1 MRKLN
6 IILAAATFFW
16 QSAFGQTTGSRGPIQ
31 YFFIN
36 GVSTSAYANR
46 QNSAD
51 AIFLRL
57 KASGTIDAAALG
69 VDALPNPSQGLFSDI
84 FQKLVVQ
91 KQIELGGDFKSAVMQ
106 TVQMV
111 DGDPGYTPPTQDLQV
126 YNEALGR
133 IAALTEANTT
143 YTSVIQPTLQA
154 MVSTVIA
161 SMQNNHPVVIVA
173 HSEGNM
179 YANEIDSIIRNSAPP
194 GSASVGLPDFAQWI
208 KIVGVATPAGSAPD
222 GLYGTIEQ
230 DDVITVLAQALSAVA
245 GFQAPL
251 PANMSFPGAHQYDWL
266 GHGFVPVY
274 LNRALDTQNQIPA
287 LVGTADAA
295 LQSGGPVGV
304 FAGDVTGLPPSGR
317 FAVRMPDGS
326 LVYPGGDYIATADHL
341 EVGTYQFGAV
351 IGQQAD
357 CSTGSWQASIDVL
370 SVDAPNGQGGLG
382 TGGGFGGTC
391 QPGVFAPLT
400 TVTVAADAGTG
411 GFVVS
416 AQ

>member
-1 MRKLN
+1 M
-6 IILAAATFFW
+6 
-16 QSAFGQTTGSRGPIQ
+16 GQTSGSRGPIQ

-51 AIFLRL
+51 ALFLRL
-57 KASGTIDAAALG
+57 KASGDIDAATTE
-69 VDALPNPSQGLFSDI
+69 VDAIPNPSQGLFSDI

-106 TVQMV
+106 TAQMA

-126 YNEALGR
+126 YNEALGT
-133 IAALTEANTT
+133 IATQTEGNTT
-143 YTSVIQPTLQA
+143 YTSVIQPTLQV

-161 SMQNNHPVVIVA
+161 SMQHNHPVVIVA

-179 YANEIDSIIRNSAPP
+179 YANEIDSIIRKSAPP
-194 GSASVGLPDFAQWI
+194 GAVSAGLPDFAQWI

-222 GLYGTIEQ
+222 GLYGTLEQ
-230 DDVITVLAQALSAVA
+230 DDVITMLARALSAVS

-251 PANMSFPGAHQYDWL
+251 PANLSFPDAHRYDWL

-274 LNRALDTQNQIPA
+274 LNQALDTQNQIPA
-287 LVGTADAA
+287 LVSTADAA
-295 LQSGGPVGV
+295 LQSDGPVGV
-304 FAGDVTGLPPSGR
+304 FAGDIAGLPSSGR
-317 FAVRMPDGS
+317 FAVRLPDGRLS
-326 LVYPGGDYIATADHL
+326 YPIGPYVGASDHL

-357 CSTGSWQASIDVL
+357 CFAGSWRASIDVL
-370 SVDAPNGQGGLG
+370 SVDAPNGQGGLT
-382 TGGGFGGTC
+382 TGGGLGGAC
-391 QPGVFAPLT
+391 QPGIFDPLS
-400 TVTVAADAGTG
+400 TVTVAADAATG
-411 GFVVS
+411 GFVV
-416 AQ
+416 AAK